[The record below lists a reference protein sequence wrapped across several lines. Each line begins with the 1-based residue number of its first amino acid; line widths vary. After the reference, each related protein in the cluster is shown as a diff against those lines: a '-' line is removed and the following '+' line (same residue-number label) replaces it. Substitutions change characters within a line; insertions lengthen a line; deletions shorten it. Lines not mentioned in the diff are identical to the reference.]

1 MALSHG
7 QTPPFDMSTV
17 SDPFVSLRYGPTIS
31 GYFPRWW
38 RPDINIPTST
48 QFVDLGFSDA
58 LRRYIVRYN
67 TTTKKYEH
75 LETQKT
81 CRGLYEDQKRIVDVS
96 VLNCLH
102 QLHGSGI
109 SEPMPSGLLEELPKV
124 FDRPLLGQ
132 KMFIDCSTKAF
143 FAYPSGQGSLIIVS
157 GQYSTKIS
165 RYGVLKDDQVLYFKN
180 CVGASNN
187 FIKKTDGFG
196 CINPI
201 PPLGSC
207 CISGICVSTISES
220 QCLRMNGFWQQD
232 LNCPSITD
240 PECTMF

>member
-17 SDPFVSLRYGPTIS
+17 SDPFVTLRYGPTIS
-31 GYFPRWW
+31 GYGITWW
-38 RPDINIPTST
+38 RSGGGERSSQLTN
-48 QFVDLGFSDA
+48 LGFSDA
-58 LRRYIVRYN
+58 LRRYIVQYN
-67 TTTKKYEH
+67 PTTKKYEH

-102 QLHGSGI
+102 QTHGSGI

-132 KMFIDCSTKAF
+132 KMFIDCCTKAF
-143 FAYPSGQGSLIIVS
+143 FVSPIGQGSLLIVS

-180 CVGASNN
+180 CVGASSS
-187 FIKKTDGFG
+187 FIKKTDGSG
-196 CINPI
+196 CVYPI

-207 CISGICVSTISES
+207 CISGICVSDITQS
-220 QCLRMNGFWQQD
+220 QCLSMNGFWQASGF
-232 LNCPSITD
+232 CPSSD
-240 PECTMF
+240 GEECTMF